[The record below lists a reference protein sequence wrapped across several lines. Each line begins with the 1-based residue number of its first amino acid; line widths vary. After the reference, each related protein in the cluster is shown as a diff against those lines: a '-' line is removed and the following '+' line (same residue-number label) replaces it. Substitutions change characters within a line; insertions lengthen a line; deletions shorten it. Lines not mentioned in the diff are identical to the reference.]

1 MGTLFNQPERGHQ
14 WVQPDDVTNE
24 IEEMKKIARS
34 TGVSLDQVI
43 KVRAILEQERR
54 NNLYKTNGD
63 VFDEQMA
70 GIGHLFNSLI
80 DAIETRGFST

>member
-1 MGTLFNQPERGHQ
+1 M
-14 WVQPDDVTNE
+14 QPDDVTNE

-43 KVRAILEQERR
+43 QVRAILEQERR

-70 GIGHLFNSLI
+70 GIGELI
-80 DAIETRGFST
+80 GAFINRPHKRGFST